1 MPLLEGRVSPELEIW
16 SEGGCAHVL
25 KKGVRTLPPTY
36 RCASVRAWLLTR
48 LSQLGRRISDFRVFC
63 VEKASQYNDG
73 CSEDQVSFVLVAFV

>member
-36 RCASVRAWLLTR
+36 RCASVRAWLLKLERQPHEKKQGR
-48 LSQLGRRISDFRVFC
+48 L
-63 VEKASQYNDG
+63 
-73 CSEDQVSFVLVAFV
+73 